1 MADHVDVTTDTI
13 THAALSADD
22 LISNA
27 PLRPNENGS
36 VPESADRFQH
46 RIVAQRVAQL
56 IAAGETSVNIAVNGP
71 WGSGKS
77 TFFGL
82 LKEELDTY
90 KRETTFKRALRR
102 LPFLR
107 AHVRDTKPRFT
118 PVDFDA
124 WQMADETF
132 ESNFLATVAPH
143 VPHSPKNI
151 EQRLFQANRSVN
163 LPLGIEIAHP
173 GWKVLLNTVLILV
186 LAFVVFGVPW
196 FQVSSGAPDTF
207 SWEYI
212 WTKYVP
218 ALIAWTTA
226 AAGGTLLVVVLGVVT
241 KLWSVTVE
249 ESGPAHVTQFRR
261 IFTEILK
268 RSKTTQVILV
278 DELDR
283 CAPAATMST
292 LEGLRRFVGE
302 DNCIFVV
309 AFDRE
314 SVVATVEDEMLRS
327 VPHRPGRPYYSTAGE
342 YLDKI
347 FTYQVALPPQ
357 PRKGFRKYAR
367 DLVADK
373 QGGVWGELRTH
384 HGQEALDRVISILSP
399 PHLTSPRRTKVILN
413 DFAINARMVHS
424 FRNSWTE
431 RADEIAVLTV
441 LQTEFPLFY
450 ADLEHYPSLLAHVA
464 KRVDTEPG
472 ETIAPL
478 VKQYTDK
485 RAAYDTVFTSEP
497 GAVPSGSDGTPSS
510 PKASSPN
517 NAVSIALGQQLE
529 RYLEKLRD
537 MQVTLPVADLI
548 QLGTGERM
556 LQFENPAVFAAVEA
570 ATEVPRT
577 ETLTLLEKASSN
589 DRYRAVEMMLN
600 SIEGE
605 PSAEAMS
612 LRGLSGVLLPS
623 LDEGH
628 RRALLPQVA
637 GSWDRIVAADAVL
650 QLDDSAALGYVRALA
665 PFKDQDWVDGVLRTT
680 YPNPKLMAPAI
691 YAMTSLV
698 PASTLHAARHELV
711 DTAISVV
718 REDPGVF
725 EVLISRLDQGQG
737 AALDLADAKR
747 LADLLSADDIPGDD
761 IDRLRQVSAATESLL
776 RFHEVQTVTST
787 RAWLAKVFRIR
798 AIGNDE
804 AIPNYLR
811 VVGSG
816 LRDESTRVAAADEM
830 LEALAAKAS
839 SQFKSAVAKHLP
851 TEGVAPSTKQLVA
864 ALRALLRIVAKDDA
878 RDTKAVVTG
887 ISTLVTLMPQDSEFS
902 ADSIVDILERA
913 YRSSGEFPPAR
924 LDALLSVSDALSRLP
939 VLMKAMHE
947 LTATLLV
954 RVASDEREQSHLTHA
969 LGQLSA
975 LPADVLV
982 LVVDTLRTQLPQVR
996 AASAG
1001 PVAMILYA
1009 QQRLRNLRRK
1019 VKALSYEEISSH
1031 HAYIGDDVLPPWVAT
1046 APKVEDLRMA
1056 FDGTGYSAVPD
1067 DAWQAYARWAPRRDR
1082 SILWR
1087 EAADLGED
1095 TNTLRVIASRGIDS
1109 RVIAEAADAISA
1121 APDTHTRSSA
1131 TRIYATLPRNAVV
1144 AAALVEPLEALLRK
1158 ASRADAPLVADL
1170 LVGFAGAFDTA
1181 EHTRLDAQV
1190 RAWLMHVRV
1199 ALSDSALD
1207 ELDRSRWTRPGGKGR
1222 RQKSE

>member
-1 MADHVDVTTDTI
+1 MADHVDVTTDKI

-46 RIVAQRVAQL
+46 RIVAKRVAQL

-90 KRETTFKRALRR
+90 KRATWFTRR
-102 LPFLR
+102 LRKVPFLEP
-107 AHVRDTKPRFT
+107 HVKDKKPRFT

-163 LPLGIEIAHP
+163 LPLGIEITHP
-173 GWKVLLNTVLILV
+173 VLKVLLNILLVLV
-186 LAFVVFGVPW
+186 LAFVVFVVPW
-196 FQVSSGAPDTF
+196 FQANAGVADPFT
-207 SWEYI
+207 WEHL

-226 AAGGTLLVVVLGVVT
+226 AAGGTLLVVLLGVVT

-249 ESGPAHVTQFRR
+249 ESGPAHVTQFRK

-314 SVVATVEDEMLRS
+314 SVVATAEDEMLRT

-347 FTYQVALPPQ
+347 FTYQIALPPQ

-367 DLVADK
+367 DLIAEK
-373 QGGVWGELRTH
+373 QGGVWGELRTRY
-384 HGQEALDRVISILSP
+384 GQEALDRVISILSP

-450 ADLEHYPSLLAHVA
+450 ADLEHYPSLLTHVA
-464 KRVDTEPG
+464 KRATTDPG

-478 VKQYTDK
+478 VKQYTEK
-485 RAAYDTVFTSEP
+485 RAAYDAVFTWGLE
-497 GAVPSGSDGTPSS
+497 AAPSGSDGSPTPS
-510 PKASSPN
+510 APN

-537 MQVTLPVADLI
+537 MQVTLPMADLI

-577 ETLTLLEKASSN
+577 ETLALLEKASSN

-612 LRGLSGVLLPS
+612 LRGLSGALLSS

-650 QLDDSAALGYVRALA
+650 QLDDSATLGYVRALA
-665 PFKDQDWVDGVLRTT
+665 PTKDQEWVGGVLRTT
-680 YPNPKLMAPAI
+680 YPNPQLMAPAI
-691 YAMTSLV
+691 YAMTELA

-718 REDPGVF
+718 REDPRVL
-725 EVLISRLDQGQG
+725 ESLISRLDQGQSAG
-737 AALDLADAKR
+737 LELADAKR
-747 LADLLSADDIPGDD
+747 LADLLSTDDIPGDD
-761 IDRLRQVSAATESLL
+761 TARLDQVRAATDSLL
-776 RFHEVQTVTST
+776 RFHEALSVTNT

-798 AIGNDE
+798 AIGNSE

-830 LEALAAKAS
+830 LEALAAKAP

-851 TEGVAPSTKQLVA
+851 VEGVAPSTKRLLP
-864 ALRALLRIVAKDDA
+864 ALGALLRIVTKDDA
-878 RDTKAVVTG
+878 RDPKPVVSGISAVVA
-887 ISTLVTLMPQDSEFS
+887 LMPQEFDFP
-902 ADSIVDILERA
+902 ADSVVDILERA
-913 YRSSGEFPPAR
+913 YRSPGEVPPER
-924 LDALLSVSDALSRLP
+924 LDTLLSVSDALSRLP
-939 VLMKAMHE
+939 ALTKVMHE
-947 LTATLLV
+947 FAATLLV
-954 RVASDEREQSHLTHA
+954 SMTSDEREQSHLTHA
-969 LGQLSA
+969 LSQVRA
-975 LPADVLV
+975 QPADVLV
-982 LVVDTLRTQLPQVR
+982 PVVDTLRAQLPQVQ
-996 AASAG
+996 AASVG
-1001 PVAMILYA
+1001 PVAMIFHA
-1009 QQRLRNLRRK
+1009 QQRLLDLRRK
-1019 VKALSYEEISSH
+1019 VKALSYDEISPH
-1031 HAYIGDDVLPPWVAT
+1031 YAFIGGDILPPWIAT
-1046 APKVEDLRMA
+1046 APTVDDLRIA
-1056 FDGTGYSAVPD
+1056 FDGAGYSAVPD
-1067 DAWQAYARWAPRRDR
+1067 QAWQVYAQRAPQMDR

-1087 EAADLGED
+1087 EAADLEED
-1095 TNTLRVIASRGIDS
+1095 ANTLRAIASRGIDS
-1109 RVIAEAADAISA
+1109 RFIEDAANAITA
-1121 APDTHTRSSA
+1121 APDMHARSA
-1131 TRIYATLPRNAVV
+1131 AARIYATLPRNTVV
-1144 AAALVEPLEALLRK
+1144 VAALVEPLEALLK
-1158 ASRADAPLVADL
+1158 TASRADAPLVADL
-1170 LVGFAGAFDTA
+1170 LVRFAGAFGK
-1181 EHTRLDAQV
+1181 EGHTRLDAQV
-1190 RAWLMHVRV
+1190 NAWLMYVRD
-1199 ALSDSALD
+1199 ALPETTME
-1207 ELDRSRWTRPGGKGR
+1207 ELARSRWMRPREKVR
-1222 RQKSE
+1222 RRKSE